1 MGYYQLGENEHL
13 AFPSE
18 LREAVIRKRLKSR
31 SKHKDHDEDEYEWG
45 IDYCIGYRTQP
56 CNVFNLM
63 AGLPQVHCT
72 GPQKGQIGAA
82 LRLNWKFNSIS
93 SWAVGIPGPN
103 GTNDIDDCFEGP
115 GLSNLLKH
123 YGIAEE
129 LDE

>member
-1 MGYYQLGENEHL
+1 MW
-13 AFPSE
+13 FPLTEEQVDTHFSS
-18 LREAVIRKRLKSR
+18 LKQEVLKARRNSR
-31 SKHKDHDEDEYEWG
+31 SKHKDHDKDEYEWG